1 MTSGYSSQ
9 LSAELSHEAGAAV
22 AAAYFLAC
30 RRPRAGVLRCWRRR
44 QRLSSGVIGRSI
56 GLDVHR
62 DLCRVAIPDGG
73 RARSAGQIAATPEQ
87 LALFGRSLAP
97 ADRVL
102 LEATGNALA
111 IARIL
116 EPHAAEGVLAHAK
129 QVRAT
134 SPWAIG

>member
-1 MTSGYSSQ
+1 M
-9 LSAELSHEAGAAV
+9 
-22 AAAYFLAC
+22 
-30 RRPRAGVLRCWRRR
+30 
-44 QRLSSGVIGRSI
+44 SSGVIGRSI

-62 DLCRVAIPDGG
+62 DLCRVAIADGG

-87 LALFGRSLAP
+87 LALFARSLAL
-97 ADRVL
+97 ADRVV

-116 EPHAAEGVLAHAK
+116 EPHVAEGVLAHAK

-134 SPWAIG
+134 SHARVKTARSTPRCSPTCSPRA